1 MPTDTPTNSSSTDDT
16 PSASIEQLGYGEALS
31 ELEAILVELESSM
44 VDVDTLAT
52 KVGRAAELV
61 SHCRTRLAVVRSDVS
76 KVVAGLDATPGAV
89 EQSGSSG
96 ASSNV

>member
-1 MPTDTPTNSSSTDDT
+1 MPTDIPINSSSADNA
-16 PSASIEQLGYGEALS
+16 PSASVDQLGYGEALS

-44 VDVDTLAT
+44 VDVDTLAA

-76 KVVAGLDATPGAV
+76 RVVAGLDAAPGAA
-89 EQSGSSG
+89 EQPD
-96 ASSNV
+96 SNGTSPNV